1 MTSPADETAPSGPES
16 GMPWRVRRW
25 RWTTPV
31 VAAACG
37 AMFVISAVNSHG
49 TDLRPGRY
57 VGVSGLVASEKQQ
70 ADALQRQ
77 AASLQD
83 QINAL
88 TNAVPDAAISAAQ
101 AQAQHAM
108 PSAGLGKVSGEGL
121 SISMSDSPTSLVNTT
136 KLNPNLFVI
145 HQQDIQAVVNALW
158 TGGATAITIQGQRIV
173 STTGIKCSGSTVL
186 LGGVPYPEPFI
197 IQAVGDPGALSNAL
211 NTDTNVGYIVEAA
224 TSRDIQLGWSVRQAT
239 VTAPAYSGITAL
251 SYATPAKP

>member
-1 MTSPADETAPSGPES
+1 MTTPPDESAPAGHDSPSR
-16 GMPWRVRRW
+16 WRTQRW
-25 RWTTPV
+25 RWATPV
-31 VAAACG
+31 VAGACG
-37 AMFVISAVNSHG
+37 AMFVISAINSQG
-49 TDLRPGRY
+49 QDLRPGRY

-77 AASLQD
+77 AAALQD

-88 TNAVPDAAISAAQ
+88 TNAVPNADIRAAQ
-101 AQAQHAM
+101 AQAQRAM
-108 PSAGLGKVSGEGL
+108 PAAGLGKVSGDGL
-121 SISMSDSPTSLVNTT
+121 TISMSDSPTSLINTT

-158 TGGATAITIQGQRIV
+158 TGGATAITVQGQRII

-197 IQAVGDPGALSNAL
+197 IQAVGDPTALSNAL
-211 NTDTNVGYIVEAA
+211 NTNAYINLIVEAA
-224 TSRDIQLGWSVRQAT
+224 TSPDIQLGWSVRQT
-239 VTAPAYSGITAL
+239 PVTAPAYIGITAL